1 MTKNLVRS
9 GIITMTI
16 IYAGALHAQTEAI
29 AKMLGNMV
37 GGGGVSVADSVKAT
51 KSFMSAKGGSGVYY
65 QYITTMTSKQRG
77 TNYDT
82 TNIYFTNG
90 GEGRSEM
97 NLPGMMGVK
106 GGSAMI
112 TLAHADQRQYS
123 LTLDA
128 NEKTYSLNV
137 IDTALLGGLKNNYQV
152 TKVGTENIQ
161 GYNCTHAKVVS
172 NMGSGMFK
180 SSSTTDI
187 WTSTDIP
194 GYAMI
199 KDKMTVQKMTP
210 GMMRALAQAGCA
222 GFFVKMVAQG
232 KDYSMTMTLVKAQ
245 QKSFPAAMFQVP
257 AGYTETKENM
267 MSRMMKAGTKK

>member
-1 MTKNLVRS
+1 MTKNLIHS
-9 GIITMTI
+9 GIITITMF
-16 IYAGALHAQTEAI
+16 YAGSLHAQTESI

-37 GGGGVSVADSVKAT
+37 GGGGVSAADSVKAT
-51 KSFMSAKGGSGVYY
+51 KSFLSAKGGSGVYY

-82 TNIYFTNG
+82 SNIYFTNS

-97 NLPGMMGVK
+97 NLPGMMGMK
-106 GGSAMI
+106 GGNTMI

-128 NEKTYSLNV
+128 SDKTYSLNV
-137 IDTALLGGLKNNYQV
+137 IDTSLINRTGSNYQV
-152 TKVGTENIQ
+152 TKIGNENIL

-180 SSSTTDI
+180 SSSTMDI

-194 GYAMI
+194 GYAII
-199 KDKMTVQKMTP
+199 KDKMTVQNMTP
-210 GMMRALAQAGCA
+210 SMMRALAQAGCA
-222 GFFVKMVAQG
+222 GFFVKMIAQG

-245 QKSFPAAMFQVP
+245 QKNFPAAMFQVP
-257 AGYTETKENM
+257 AGYTESKENM
-267 MSRMMKAGTKK
+267 FSRMMGAKQ